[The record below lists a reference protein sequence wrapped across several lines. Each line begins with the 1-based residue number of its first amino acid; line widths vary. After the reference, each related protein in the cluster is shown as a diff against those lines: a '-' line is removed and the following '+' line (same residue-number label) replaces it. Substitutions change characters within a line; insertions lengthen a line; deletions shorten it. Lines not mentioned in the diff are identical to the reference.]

1 MRKSLCAKHVR
12 YLIAATCGR
21 LQPGVW
27 GGLTSTFQGLHHKFQ
42 PKIVPKQY
50 SSDLKQITD
59 RPRQERENS
68 LCWKLSIFNKPS
80 HKSK

>member
-1 MRKSLCAKHVR
+1 MQESMFAKHLR
-12 YLIAATCGR
+12 YLIAATCRR
-21 LQPGVW
+21 LQS
-27 GGLTSTFQGLHHKFQ
+27 GGLWGAAPTFQGLHHKSQ